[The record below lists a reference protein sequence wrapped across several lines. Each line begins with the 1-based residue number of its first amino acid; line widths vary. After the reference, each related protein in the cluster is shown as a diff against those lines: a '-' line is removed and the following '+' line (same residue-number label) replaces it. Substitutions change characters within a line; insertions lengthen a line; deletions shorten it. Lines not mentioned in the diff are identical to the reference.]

1 MNDKKLLRQLKY
13 EGEQLLPRDKDRILD
28 SVVPYSEAS
37 VKREKKFSWWK
48 RLTLAG
54 TACVILAVF
63 LVLQLTIFGGNPQ
76 LFQNEGNYVTL
87 SINPAVE
94 FETDDAELVTAVT
107 AMNREAALLL
117 YGINLIGLHIEDAC
131 EQIASLAWQYGYLDS
146 NKADN
151 RATVVAVNTNVQ
163 KETAVEQSVAQR
175 LEMFFSQNSLQGEIV
190 IGSSQESLKAEAERL
205 GVSLGK
211 MELIVRAQS
220 VFPELKTETLRE
232 MSVRALNALITGYN
246 EQAIS
251 DFEEELKNGMDND
264 QNIQSIKEF
273 YRIRMEQA
281 NELKKAS
288 ETIEEML
295 EEYLKQKKE
304 DILFESIAEAIRTF
318 NADYPEYA
326 CGILLTEEKAD
337 ELCEYFEELTDEA
350 EELEEELE
358 EECEE
363 AIEDYL
369 EKYKKQWKDYLDHD
383 DDDDDDDDD

>member
-37 VKREKKFSWWK
+37 GKQEKKFSWGK

-63 LVLQLTIFGGNPQ
+63 LVLQLTIFSGNPQ
-76 LFQNEGNYVTL
+76 LFQNEGNFVTL

-288 ETIEEML
+288 ETIEDML
-295 EEYLKQKKE
+295 EEYLEQKKE

-350 EELEEELE
+350 EELAEELE

-383 DDDDDDDDD
+383 DDDDDDDD

>member
-1 MNDKKLLRQLKY
+1 
-13 EGEQLLPRDKDRILD
+13 
-28 SVVPYSEAS
+28 
-37 VKREKKFSWWK
+37 
-48 RLTLAG
+48 
-54 TACVILAVF
+54 
-63 LVLQLTIFGGNPQ
+63 
-76 LFQNEGNYVTL
+76 
-87 SINPAVE
+87 
-94 FETDDAELVTAVT
+94 
-107 AMNREAALLL
+107 
-117 YGINLIGLHIEDAC
+117 
-131 EQIASLAWQYGYLDS
+131 
-146 NKADN
+146 
-151 RATVVAVNTNVQ
+151 
-163 KETAVEQSVAQR
+163 
-175 LEMFFSQNSLQGEIV
+175 
-190 IGSSQESLKAEAERL
+190 
-205 GVSLGK
+205 
-211 MELIVRAQS
+211 MEPIVRAQS

-363 AIEDYL
+363 AIEAYL